1 MYLFFHIIHFWP
13 VLQIFSK
20 NICKSYKSRYF
31 YKSNLMFTSV
41 YDYKSE
47 FTKITSVRLS
57 PRSAYKDMSR
67 HKIVA

>member
-1 MYLFFHIIHFWP
+1 MYKNFYIIHFWP

-20 NICKSYKSRYF
+20 NICKSYKSYHF
-31 YKSNLMFTSV
+31 YKSNLLFTSV
-41 YDYKSE
+41 YSYKSE
-47 FTKITSVRLS
+47 FTKITPVRLS